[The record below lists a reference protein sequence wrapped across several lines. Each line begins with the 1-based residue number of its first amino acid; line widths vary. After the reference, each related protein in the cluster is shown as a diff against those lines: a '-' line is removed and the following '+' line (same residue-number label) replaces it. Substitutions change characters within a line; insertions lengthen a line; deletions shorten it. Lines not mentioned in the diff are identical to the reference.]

1 MNKIIVLLLGALG
14 GLGVLSLPAHAQSLS
29 DALEQAWQRHPQAL
43 AMTLRQAEYAARA
56 DVAAS
61 VTPGA
66 PTVSLSNL
74 NDRVGLNR
82 GKQEWEIE
90 LAVPLWLP
98 GQKAARMAEADS
110 AQNELAARRRALRLQ
125 LAGDVREAWWALAAA
140 RNQSDLAQ
148 QRTSTARALE
158 TNVLRR
164 FKVGELARTDAN
176 LAQTERLS
184 AQAESVTTQ
193 AALRLAEQSYQQ
205 LTGLPAPALLPA
217 ENATFSTASSQT
229 INQTTDPAHAQLA
242 AATAAVQ
249 LAEAKLRLAEVSRR
263 DAPELALRM
272 VRDRAG
278 FAESSANAYANSIG
292 IKLTIP
298 FSSGPRIR
306 QENAAA
312 RAELAQAEAELRMTQ
327 MKLELERLRAGQD
340 LAAAGQQLPLAQQQR
355 ALTADNLHL
364 AEKSFALG
372 ESDLPAVLRARAAAY
387 ESESFLSRQ
396 QVSLAAAQSHSKQ
409 IMGELP

>member
-1 MNKIIVLLLGALG
+1 MNKIIVLLLG

-43 AMTLRQAEYAARA
+43 AMTLRQTEYEARA
-56 DVAAS
+56 DLAAS

-66 PTVSLSNL
+66 PSVSLSNL

-98 GQKAARMAEADS
+98 GQKAARMAEAGS

-125 LAGDVREAWWALAAA
+125 LAGDVRDAWWAVAAA

-148 QRTSTARALE
+148 QRINTARALE

-164 FKVGELARTDAN
+164 FQVGELARTDAN
-176 LAQTERLS
+176 LAQNERLS
-184 AQAESVTTQ
+184 AEAESATMQ

-217 ENATFSTASSQT
+217 EKATFSTASSLSISQT
-229 INQTTDPAHAQLA
+229 ADPAHAQLA

-249 LAEAKLRLAEVSRR
+249 LAGAKLRSAEVSRR

-340 LAAAGQQLPLAQQQR
+340 LAVASQQLPLAQQQR

-387 ESESFLSRQ
+387 EAESFLSRQ
-396 QVSLAAAQSHSKQ
+396 QVSLAASQSRSKQ